1 MPNFDTSMLNV
12 MVCADSVVIPTQAE
26 YYSAIGSM
34 KFIRNFQ
41 QIRQHANP
49 KLEIAGIL
57 ITMNQGNTNLST
69 QITQELERTIGNQ
82 IRIFNTRIPR
92 SVKVAE
98 ASGYQQTICEY
109 RPKNPAAV
117 AYEDFL
123 KELMGDAG

>member
-1 MPNFDTSMLNV
+1 MNRSSVSEKCYSVSFCAMILQMADTS
-12 MVCADSVVIPTQAE
+12 
-26 YYSAIGSM
+26 
-34 KFIRNFQ
+34 
-41 QIRQHANP
+41 
-49 KLEIAGIL
+49 
-57 ITMNQGNTNLST
+57 NLST